1 MRENDKMS
9 HFMERRLRK
18 TLWWGDI
25 QAEKDGVET
34 VIGKVSQKEVQMKE
48 MKNLAWEIGGK
59 GGGGV

>member
-18 TLWWGDI
+18 TLWRGDI

-34 VIGKVSQKEVQMKE
+34 VIGKASQKEVQMKE